1 MDPSIAIGLR
11 YAVSGPA
18 SDEDIAPGSLLVTL
32 LRDEITAS
40 DSWLVVFAEN
50 EMPRRWCAF

>member
-1 MDPSIAIGLR
+1 MAIGLR
-11 YAVSGPA
+11 HAVSGPA